1 VPLRIERSRMP
12 ADYDVLVGEL
22 AQARGDFE
30 AARAAYERA
39 AQKDPDS
46 GFLHDRLARLAW
58 QLDDVEGA
66 LREAELAFALDPES
80 RRSRLFLGRL
90 YRLRR
95 DFEGLDRV
103 LRDEAGAPLD
113 ADSAHALYQVAMERG
128 DLEEAE
134 ALAKRLAELEPDQLR
149 GILALASVH
158 EQRRDWDAA
167 IAVVRKGLE
176 SFPDHFL
183 LFMRLAQI
191 ERARSDRAGEIA
203 IYPQRLES
211 HPNHY
216 GILDRLGQAQ
226 LEAEDVDGAIETY
239 QRIVEAYPDELNA
252 LRRLAQLEFSEGRYA
267 DAARRLEAVLARD
280 PDQPQVAF
288 ALGQILNATGDTPG
302 AIAAYERIGPDDPG
316 HADARLQIV
325 GLLEA
330 EGRLEE
336 ALAETER
343 LRALR
348 PHRQLDFHAA
358 ALRVQLGD
366 FDGGVALLESLLDGS
381 DADAEVFFQ
390 LGAHYGTAGRHDEA
404 IRWMQRVLE
413 IAPDDANAL
422 NYIGYSWADRGER
435 LAEAESMI
443 RRALEVSPDDGFITD
458 SLGWVFYRQAEQA
471 MSASRRDEAMGLLE
485 QAREALVRA
494 AELTGGDPVVA
505 EHLGDV
511 MRLSGDESAALDY
524 YEEAVELG
532 VRESEQPDLLDKLE
546 ALRRKLGRTPPAGE
560 ES

>member
-1 VPLRIERSRMP
+1 MQLRADARNETAGSLRASGRTARAAGLRSALTVVLVVSLALVGCASWPGLPGAGGAGASARRVPLRIERSRMP

-191 ERARSDRAGEIA
+191 
-203 IYPQRLES
+203 
-211 HPNHY
+211 
-216 GILDRLGQAQ
+216 
-226 LEAEDVDGAIETY
+226 
-239 QRIVEAYPDELNA
+239 
-252 LRRLAQLEFSEGRYA
+252 
-267 DAARRLEAVLARD
+267 
-280 PDQPQVAF
+280 
-288 ALGQILNATGDTPG
+288 
-302 AIAAYERIGPDDPG
+302 
-316 HADARLQIV
+316 
-325 GLLEA
+325 
-330 EGRLEE
+330 
-336 ALAETER
+336 
-343 LRALR
+343 
-348 PHRQLDFHAA
+348 
-358 ALRVQLGD
+358 
-366 FDGGVALLESLLDGS
+366 
-381 DADAEVFFQ
+381 
-390 LGAHYGTAGRHDEA
+390 
-404 IRWMQRVLE
+404 
-413 IAPDDANAL
+413 
-422 NYIGYSWADRGER
+422 
-435 LAEAESMI
+435 
-443 RRALEVSPDDGFITD
+443 
-458 SLGWVFYRQAEQA
+458 
-471 MSASRRDEAMGLLE
+471 
-485 QAREALVRA
+485 
-494 AELTGGDPVVA
+494 
-505 EHLGDV
+505 
-511 MRLSGDESAALDY
+511 
-524 YEEAVELG
+524 
-532 VRESEQPDLLDKLE
+532 
-546 ALRRKLGRTPPAGE
+546 
-560 ES
+560 